1 MNNIDLYQKICD
13 SYNQIVNGITQ
24 TESNWGYAHPKKISK
39 EDSDKLIKSGLNTL
53 KEVLE
58 YFEQKVKETDV

>member
-1 MNNIDLYQKICD
+1 M
-13 SYNQIVNGITQ
+13 
-24 TESNWGYAHPKKISK
+24 GYSHPKKISK
-39 EDSDKLIKSGLNTL
+39 EDSDKLIKSGLNAL